1 MVAAYFVVTAVAALA
16 NCYAAVVDILQTDR
30 AVANAV
36 RVGASRAWLRPLGVV
51 KAAGAAG
58 LLVGFA
64 VPAIGVAAAV
74 GLVLYF
80 ICAVGAHLR
89 VRWYSTIVI
98 PTVFLLL
105 AAGAL
110 VMRLVTM

>member
-1 MVAAYFVVTAVAALA
+1 MSAAYVVVTLLAVLA
-16 NCYAAVVDILQTDR
+16 NGYAAAVDFLPTDR

-51 KAAGAAG
+51 KAAGAVG
-58 LLVGFA
+58 LLVGLA

-80 ICAVGAHLR
+80 VCALVAHVR
-89 VRWYSTIVI
+89 VRWYSTIPI
-98 PTVFLLL
+98 PAVFLLL

-110 VMRLVTM
+110 VLLPVAA